1 MFKIHVIHIID
12 DLKFN
17 YVLHHAFIVH
27 EALIT
32 LSHFNYES

>member
-1 MFKIHVIHIID
+1 VFKIHVIHIID

-17 YVLHHAFIVH
+17 YVHHAIIVH